1 MAESIYMEN
10 HSINEAIEMY
20 QSIYKWDEAI
30 DVAEAKV
37 RHYKQIT
44 LNNKTKFE
52 KKKNHPDLD
61 KLKKTYYQWLNDTE
75 QYEKAAAVKER
86 ERDILGA
93 INLYLR
99 GNMPSKAAKLLM
111 NNRELIHNQEM
122 VSKIATT
129 LIKSDLFENVKIFLF
144 VAL

>member
-30 DVAEAKV
+30 DVAE
-37 RHYKQIT
+37 
-44 LNNKTKFE
+44 
-52 KKKNHPDLD
+52 
-61 KLKKTYYQWLNDTE
+61 
-75 QYEKAAAVKER
+75 AAAVKER

>member
-1 MAESIYMEN
+1 M
-10 HSINEAIEMY
+10 
-20 QSIYKWDEAI
+20 K
-30 DVAEAKV
+30 
-37 RHYKQIT
+37 
-44 LNNKTKFE
+44 

>member
-1 MAESIYMEN
+1 M
-10 HSINEAIEMY
+10 
-20 QSIYKWDEAI
+20 K
-30 DVAEAKV
+30 
-37 RHYKQIT
+37 
-44 LNNKTKFE
+44 

-75 QYEKAAAVKER
+75 QSEKAAAVKER

-129 LIKSDLFENVKIFLF
+129 LIKSDLFENVKLFLF
-144 VAL
+144 LIM